1 MNASAQLPTRVP
13 APRRSLGAVAG
24 RFLLHCVFLLIA
36 VGCFAAYQHLKVEGR
51 STAALAS
58 LAAAAVF
65 GFAPLRDLLRIGFRL
80 EGKALH
86 LAHALGS
93 LALIALPLSGHVSGA
108 PVLTRTALAP
118 FAVMGAAQA
127 MMRADHP
134 RSARQAAAMRRFVA
148 GLPEV
153 SRIAAAGNLTSP
165 ENAGRAIAALSDM
178 VSRAQALGETE
189 LESDPGFQ
197 SALSRVSTRFG
208 ANLGL
213 DAVDLALDRLA
224 QNPLTAGAVPG
235 LRARLA
241 AARATV
247 AGTGSPAAGARAVSR
262 INRGSPG
269 GNDQQVVAGPAHG
282 DP

>member
-1 MNASAQLPTRVP
+1 MNASARLAARTPQ
-13 APRRSLGAVAG
+13 PRRSVGAVAG
-24 RFLLHCVFLLIA
+24 RFLLHCVLLLVAIA
-36 VGCFAAYQHLKVEGR
+36 CFAAYQHLKVEGR

-65 GFAPLRDLLRIGFRL
+65 GFAPLRDLLRIVFRL

-93 LALIALPLSGHVSGA
+93 LALIAVPLSGRVSSA

-127 MMRADHP
+127 MMHADHP
-134 RSARQAAAMRRFVA
+134 RSARQAAAMKRFVA

-165 ENAGRAIAALSDM
+165 ENAGRAVAALSDM

-197 SALSRVSTRFG
+197 SALSRASTRFG
-208 ANLGL
+208 ASLGL

-224 QNPLTAGAVPG
+224 QDPRAARAVPG
-235 LRARLA
+235 LRARVA

-247 AGTGSPAAGARAVSR
+247 AGTASPTASAAAAHASRPAGSTSR
-262 INRGSPG
+262 RV
-269 GNDQQVVAGPAHG
+269 QER
-282 DP
+282 